1 MDHDCLWFARC
12 IGEANH
18 RSFVAFLLC
27 AEAVL
32 CLPLAGLIDTLP
44 TLGARTPDTPHS
56 GRPVPSHGARRFLST
71 RRDTPGRTSHALLRR
86 GATTHTRL

>member
-44 TLGARTPDTPHS
+44 TLGARTPRHATQRTPSPIPRRAEISQHATRHA
-56 GRPVPSHGARRFLST
+56 GPHLARAPPT
-71 RRDTPGRTSHALLRR
+71 QGHHTHA
-86 GATTHTRL
+86 